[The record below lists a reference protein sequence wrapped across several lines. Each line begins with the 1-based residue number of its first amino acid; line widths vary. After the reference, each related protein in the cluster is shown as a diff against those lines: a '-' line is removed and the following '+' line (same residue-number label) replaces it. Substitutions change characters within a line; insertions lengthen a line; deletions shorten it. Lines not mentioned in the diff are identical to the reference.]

1 LTRTSSCSGWR
12 RNSDGRAF
20 RSAWRG
26 RLNPTR
32 ILRAFRTSFT
42 GRGFSEIFR
51 LAVRAATVLLALV
64 SLAGP
69 VGAVETD
76 PVEYMLGAG
85 DEVRV
90 TVFGQDDLSGTFQ
103 VDGSGTISLP
113 LIGKVKAGGRTVR
126 ETEIAIVGRLKP
138 DYLKNPRVSLE
149 VMNYRPFYIIGEVKK
164 PGSYPY
170 VNGMTVVNAIALG
183 GGYTYRARENN
194 IYLTRAKDQER
205 KKQPASHDT
214 LVLPGDIIE
223 VPERYF

>member
-1 LTRTSSCSGWR
+1 MLLVVAGLVGPS
-12 RNSDGRAF
+12 RA
-20 RSAWRG
+20 
-26 RLNPTR
+26 N
-32 ILRAFRTSFT
+32 
-42 GRGFSEIFR
+42 E
-51 LAVRAATVLLALV
+51 
-64 SLAGP
+64 
-69 VGAVETD
+69 
-76 PVEYMLGAG
+76 PVEYTLGAG
-85 DEVRV
+85 DEVRL

-113 LIGKVKAGGRTVR
+113 LIGKVKAGGQTVR
-126 ETEIAIVGRLKP
+126 ETEIAIIDKLKP

-194 IYLTRAKDQER
+194 IYITRAKDPDR
-205 KKQPASHDT
+205 KKQEASHDT